1 MQEFKRYQEIIQRP
15 VIQRALMAER
25 ETLLSQLQDFV
36 ASVQVEASDSHMQL
50 VDMPVVVS
58 QLCWVRQL
66 EAKVTKISNIPS
78 FLVNN
83 IYSLLLPLFII
94 VILTL

>member
-66 EAKVTKISNIPS
+66 EAKVTNPR
-78 FLVNN
+78 
-83 IYSLLLPLFII
+83 SLKTKALLFHLS
-94 VILTL
+94 LK

>member
-58 QLCWVRQL
+58 RLCWARQL
-66 EAKVTKISNIPS
+66 EAKVTNPRSH
-78 FLVNN
+78 NN
-83 IYSLLLPLFII
+83 KASLPHLSLK
-94 VILTL
+94 